1 MPLDRVWFLAS
12 SALNRVYNFM
22 RTCPRQGLNLS
33 LTGYVFFNRSKKSC
47 LKSRFQKSFNCN
59 IIANKTLQ
67 NCVKQGSVY
76 FLLRP
81 EQGLKIEGGVQH
93 RVYILGLFCPT
104 QGQGLKPSAA
114 PLYPTIGQVPPP
126 PREEHPRLHLFHWCY
141 CPYCRWSQSHTLTAG
156 HQLNWAPQ

>member
-1 MPLDRVWFLAS
+1 
-12 SALNRVYNFM
+12 M

-33 LTGYVFFNRSKKSC
+33 LTGYVFFNRFKKSC

-126 PREEHPRLHLFHWCY
+126 PGGTPSTASFSLVLLSLLSLESESY
-141 CPYCRWSQSHTLTAG
+141 SDSWSSAELGSSVTKGQ
-156 HQLNWAPQ
+156 